1 MAFILE
7 HIIDFCASVES
18 ALSVGCDSPAHYGAC
33 SVWGSGHGAVQVD
46 LEEPLS
52 NVLY

>member
-18 ALSVGCDSPAHYGAC
+18 ALSVGWDSPAQPIP
-33 SVWGSGHGAVQVD
+33 V
-46 LEEPLS
+46 PLCE
-52 NVLY
+52 VLGMAPSR